1 MNAAVNT
8 TKTLTPDEMLQA
20 ARLMVLNRAPY
31 HANVL
36 LRLVP
41 VRSPDFT
48 YNGVPTFAVTEH
60 GRMLWNPAAIEG
72 WWKRDGAEACAGV
85 LVHEALHFLLNHA
98 ARARAVGANTAELR
112 GRWNTAADL
121 SINTML
127 KAGGWKLPAGGL
139 MPSQFGFAESLT
151 AEAYWHLLS
160 QQQQG
165 KGQQQGQQGGDGDG
179 NDGDGQGNGGPQ
191 QGQQG
196 GGKASG
202 KGQQGKGQQGAGKGA
217 QGHGKGVGHG
227 ACGGCAGNPG
237 PGEPADDGDAS
248 TDISAA
254 EGDGLRRAVAQA
266 VAQALAKSAGR
277 GDVPGELQV
286 LLESLKPAKV
296 SWEQHLQRAV
306 RIALSARRGVTD
318 FTRSKLS
325 RRQWGIGVGVGKP
338 LLSAM
343 HAPIPQ
349 VVFACDTSGSVGDD
363 ELVRAASE
371 VEGLCRA
378 LSAPLQFIAA
388 DTRISSRGTVRS
400 ARDLKGLMT
409 GRGGTDFR
417 PVFDTLSREGFNG
430 LLVYATDGDGPAPAQ
445 APKGMHVVWLLFGK
459 TARVP
464 ASYGTA
470 IRVEND

>member
-1 MNAAVNT
+1 MHPTTTNAT
-8 TKTLTPDEMLQA
+8 TLSPDEMLQA

-41 VRSPDFT
+41 VRDPDFT

-72 WWKRDGAEACAGV
+72 WWKKDGADACAGV

-98 ARARAVGANTAELR
+98 ARARAIGANTPALR
-112 GRWNTAADL
+112 ARWNKAADL

-127 KAGGWKLPAGGL
+127 ATGGWKLPAGGL
-139 MPSQFGFAESLT
+139 MPAQFGFPEGLT
-151 AEAYWHLLS
+151 AEAYWHLLA
-160 QQQQG
+160 QQDAQQP
-165 KGQQQGQQGGDGDG
+165 QQGG
-179 NDGDGQGNGGPQ
+179 GQGDDQQGDGGPQ
-191 QGQQG
+191 QGAQG
-196 GGKASG
+196 AQRNG
-202 KGQQGKGQQGAGKGA
+202 QGKGKGGQGGAPQKGA
-217 QGHGKGVGHG
+217 QGHGQGVGRG

-237 PGEPADDGDAS
+237 PGEPADDGQGAHDLSPSEA
-248 TDISAA
+248 
-254 EGDGLRRAVAQA
+254 DGVRRAVAQA

-277 GDVPGELQV
+277 GTIPGELEV

-306 RIALSARRGVTD
+306 RIGLSSRRGVTD
-318 FTRSKLS
+318 YTRSRLS
-325 RRQWGIGVGVGKP
+325 RRQWGVGVGVGKP

-343 HAPIPQ
+343 HAPTPQ

-371 VEGLCRA
+371 VEGLCKA
-378 LSAPLQFIAA
+378 LSAPLEFIAA
-388 DTRISSRGTVRS
+388 DTRISSRGKVRS

-417 PVFDTLSREGFNG
+417 PVFAELAREGFNG

-445 APKGMHVVWLLFGK
+445 APRGVHVVWLLFGQN
-459 TARVP
+459 ARVP
-464 ASYGTA
+464 ASYGTVV
-470 IRVEND
+470 RVEND